1 MTSGFGPGFGPG
13 FGLGL
18 RTQHYNDFLA
28 EPQPVDWLE
37 VISDNYMVDGGK
49 PLAMLDQ
56 IRANYPMVMHGVS
69 MSIGSVNGLDKE
81 YLRKLKKLEQRVEPM
96 WVSDHLCWSG
106 VHGRNLHDL
115 LPLPYTQEALQVVT
129 RNVEQAQEV
138 LQRPLVLENVSSYV
152 EYEQSEMTEWEFL
165 SEVCKATGSQLLLDI
180 NNIYVSS
187 FNHDFSPT
195 DFIEGVPV
203 ESVAQ
208 FHLAGHLN
216 RGDILIDTHDHPVC
230 DDVWDLYR
238 QALLHFGYIPTM
250 IERDDNIP
258 SLPELI
264 AELDV
269 ARAIAD
275 DVLTGNNQEQNK
287 KVAL

>member
-1 MTSGFGPGFGPG
+1 MTTGFGPG

-28 EPQPVDWLE
+28 EPQSVDWLE
-37 VISDNYMVDGGK
+37 VISDNYMVEGGK
-49 PLAMLDQ
+49 PLAMLDK

-69 MSIGSVNGLDKE
+69 MSIGSTNGLDKD
-81 YLRKLKKLEQRVEPM
+81 YLQKLKILEQRVEPM

-115 LPLPYTQEALQVVT
+115 LPLPYTKEALQVVT

-138 LQRPLVLENVSSYV
+138 LQRPLMLENVSSYI
-152 EYEQSEMTEWEFL
+152 EYESSEMTEWEFL
-165 SEVCKATGSQLLLDI
+165 AEVCKSTGSRLLLDI

-187 FNHDFSPT
+187 FNHDFSPI
-195 DFIEGVPV
+195 DFIKGVPI
-203 ESVAQ
+203 ESVTQ

-216 RGDILIDTHDHPVC
+216 NGDHLIDTHDHPVC

-238 QALLHFGYIPTM
+238 QALLHFGYVPTM

-275 DVLTGNNQEQNK
+275 DVLNLNNQEQNK